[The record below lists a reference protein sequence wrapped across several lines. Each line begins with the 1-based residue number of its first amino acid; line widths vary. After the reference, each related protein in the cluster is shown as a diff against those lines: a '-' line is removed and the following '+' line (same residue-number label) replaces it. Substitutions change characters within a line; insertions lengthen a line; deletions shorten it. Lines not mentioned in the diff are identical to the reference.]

1 MKVEKD
7 KVVSINYTLK
17 NDDGE
22 VLDSSEGREPL
33 AYLHGQGNLIPGLET
48 ELEGRTEG
56 DTFHAEIEPTDAY
69 GEYNDA
75 LIADVPKDRFTGVE
89 DINVGMEFQ
98 AQTSDGG
105 SQIVRVTEVNDDS
118 VKVDANHPLAG
129 EKLHFDV
136 TVAGVREATEEEID
150 HGHVHS

>member
-1 MKVEKD
+1 MKIEKN

-17 NDDGE
+17 NGEGE
-22 VLDSSEGREPL
+22 VLDSSEGGEPL

-48 ELEGRTEG
+48 ELEGRGEG
-56 DTFHAEIEPTDAY
+56 ESFHTEIEPSNAY
-69 GEYNDA
+69 GEYNDS

-89 DINVGMEFQ
+89 DISEGMEFQ

-105 SQIVRVTEVNDDS
+105 SQVVRVTEVGDDS

-129 EKLHFDV
+129 ETLHFEV
-136 TVAGVREATEEEID
+136 TVADVRDATEEEID

>member
-1 MKVEKD
+1 MKIEKN

-17 NDDGE
+17 SDDGE
-22 VLDSSEGREPL
+22 ILDSSEGKEPL
-33 AYLHGQGNLIPGLET
+33 SYLHGQGNLIPGLES
-48 ELEGRTEG
+48 ELEGKEEG
-56 DTFHAEIEPTDAY
+56 ESFKTEIEPSDAY

-75 LIADVPKDRFTGVE
+75 LIADVPRDRFSGVE

-105 SQIVRVTEVNDDS
+105 SQIVRVTEVGDES

-136 TVAGVREATEEEID
+136 TVAGVRDATEEEID
-150 HGHVHS
+150 HGHVH

>member
-1 MKVEKD
+1 MKIEKN

-17 NDDGE
+17 NDGGE
-22 VLDSSEGREPL
+22 VLDSSEGGEPL

-48 ELEGRTEG
+48 ELEGKEEG
-56 DTFHAEIEPTDAY
+56 EQFETQITPSDAY

-75 LIADVPKDRFTGVE
+75 LIAEVPRDRFTGVE
-89 DINVGMEFQ
+89 DIDVGMEFQ

-105 SQIVRVTEVNDDS
+105 SQIVRVTEVGDDS

-129 EKLHFDV
+129 QTLHFDV
-136 TVAGVREATEEEID
+136 TVADVRDATEEEID

>member
-1 MKVEKD
+1 MKVEKN

-33 AYLHGQGNLIPGLET
+33 AYLHGQGNLIPGLES
-48 ELEGRTEG
+48 EIEGRSEGESFQTEV
-56 DTFHAEIEPTDAY
+56 EPGDAY
-69 GEYNDA
+69 GEYNDS

-89 DINVGMEFQ
+89 DISVGMEFQ

-105 SQIVRVTEVNDDS
+105 SQIVRVTEVGDDS

-136 TVAGVREATEEEID
+136 TIAGVREATDEEID

>member
-1 MKVEKD
+1 MKVEKN

-33 AYLHGQGNLIPGLET
+33 AYLHGQGNLIPGLES
-48 ELEGRTEG
+48 ELEGRSEG
-56 DTFHAEIEPTDAY
+56 DSFKTEIEPTEAY
-69 GEYNDA
+69 GEYNEA

-105 SQIVRVTEVNDDS
+105 SQVVRVTEVADDS

-136 TVAGVREATEEEID
+136 TVAGVRDATEEEID
-150 HGHVHS
+150 HGHVHG